1 LVLLDDDEITK
12 DLRVY
17 ALADRFLMEELKEY
31 AFQKFNAKIWI
42 SDMFIDCVREVY
54 CTTANSDRR
63 MRDSVVKIAVKNIC
77 ELWQKGQFLSLVR
90 EGGDFT
96 EDMIT
101 TLLETNNIVS
111 ARALRY

>member
-31 AFQKFNAKIWI
+31 AFQKFNAKIERLWI
-42 SDMFIDCVREVY
+42 SDCVREVY